1 MKDEPRFGGIML
13 WDASFD
19 QNNHINGKI
28 YSEHIAAMFNNGPP
42 PTGKPVTLPPV
53 TQGPTKKTTTHQP
66 EKTTAAPPKTTK
78 APEKTTKAP
87 QKTTKAPAEKTTK
100 APEPTS
106 GPRPCK

>member
-28 YSEHIAAMFNNGPP
+28 YSEHIAAMFNNGPL

-53 TQGPTKKTTTHQP
+53 TKGPTKKPQP
-66 EKTTAAPPKTTK
+66 G
-78 APEKTTKAP
+78 
-87 QKTTKAPAEKTTK
+87 KTTK
-100 APEPTS
+100 APEPSAAPTK
-106 GPRPCK
+106 PCKSGK